1 MAYNQSIEELAKDLS
16 IMFHEHSFNLACTYM
31 DYGLRGN
38 INIEDTLNL
47 VFDICYKH
55 NAENK
60 KCIYIEKMDGC
71 NKAKCLEKAILEK
84 FADKFNNTDI
94 KEITYNNSNISS
106 LL

>member
-1 MAYNQSIEELAKDLS
+1 MAYTQSVEELAKDLS
-16 IMFHEHSFNLACTYM
+16 IMFHEHNFNMACTYM
-31 DYGLRGN
+31 DYGMRGN
-38 INIEDTLNL
+38 INIENSLNL

-55 NAENK
+55 NAEDK
-60 KCIYIEKMDGC
+60 KYICIEQIDGC

-94 KEITYNNSNISS
+94 KKITYNNNITN

>member
-1 MAYNQSIEELAKDLS
+1 MAYTKSVEELAKDLS
-16 IMFHEHSFNLACTYM
+16 IMFHDHNFDMACTYM
-31 DYGLRGN
+31 DYGMRGN

-55 NAENK
+55 DAADK
-60 KCIYIEKMDGC
+60 KFISIEQLDGC
-71 NKAKCLEKAILEK
+71 TKVKCLEQAILQK

-94 KEITYNNSNISS
+94 KEITYNNNITN

>member
-1 MAYNQSIEELAKDLS
+1 MAYTESVEELAKDLS
-16 IMFHEHSFNLACTYM
+16 IMFHDHNFDMACTYM
-31 DYGLRGN
+31 DYGMRGN

-55 NAENK
+55 NATDK
-60 KCIYIEKMDGC
+60 KFISIEQLDGC
-71 NKAKCLEKAILEK
+71 TKVKCLEKAILQK

-94 KEITYNNSNISS
+94 KKITYNNNITN